1 MRSVCTDDRLFES
14 SVRQAVFLETNGAS
28 QPPRSA
34 SAGTRYHTL
43 PPAMCTCF
51 RFSHP
56 PHPWVGL
63 FAPLYT
69 QSLPFT
75 AGLGTRTFRYLMCT
89 LFSRVQVDFLHLNS
103 PHLAHAR
110 TLSHFSHW
118 VTQAITTV
126 RSSWVGQFITTNNRI
141 LI

>member
-1 MRSVCTDDRLFES
+1 MRSVCSDDILFES

-28 QPPRSA
+28 QTPRSA
-34 SAGTRYHTL
+34 SAGNRYHTL
-43 PPAMCTCF
+43 HPAMCTCF

-89 LFSRVQVDFLHLNS
+89 LFSRVQVDLSSPELPTPRTCSDFEPLFPLGHPSNNYRSQFLGGTIYH
-103 PHLAHAR
+103 HK
-110 TLSHFSHW
+110 
-118 VTQAITTV
+118 Q
-126 RSSWVGQFITTNNRI
+126 
-141 LI
+141 